1 LMAFLEVR
9 ELHKRYGR
17 TEALRGVSFAVEE
30 GEFFCLLG
38 APGAGK
44 TTIFR
49 LIAGLDRPDEGEVL
63 IEGSS
68 VLAVAPQHRDIG
80 MVFEDMALYPHMT
93 AFGNMAHGLYLRKVP
108 EDEIRA
114 RVGAVA
120 DLLRIRH
127 LMDRHPQTYSGGER
141 RRVAVA
147 RALVRRPRIL
157 LLDQALSG
165 LDAKI
170 RQDMTGELKRLQR
183 ETGQTMVYATHDF
196 EEGATMA
203 DRCLVMRDGG
213 GLQLGDPQSLYASPE
228 AATVGRIIGSP
239 AMNLIPCRAE
249 PRRHGITRFVHPDFR
264 VELGLAVAEGDVLL
278 GIRPEHL
285 AVAGDRDDIRATV
298 DVIQMRG
305 PEKIVDLRVGEQ
317 LTLKAV
323 LSPEDQLE
331 TGEAVSVGVPPDQ
344 VFVFDADSERRVHPP
359 A

>member
-1 LMAFLEVR
+1 MAFLEVR
-9 ELHKRYGR
+9 DLRKQYGR
-17 TEALRGVSFAVEE
+17 KEALRGVTFAVEE
-30 GEFFCLLG
+30 GELFCLLG

-49 LIAGLDRPDEGEVL
+49 VIAGLDRPDDGDIL

-68 VLAVAPQHRDIG
+68 VLGVAPQHRDVA

-93 AFGNMAHGLYLRKVP
+93 AFGNMAHALYLRKLP
-108 EDEIRA
+108 EGEIRE

-120 DLLRIRH
+120 DLLRIQH
-127 LMDRHPQTYSGGER
+127 LMDRHPETYSGGER

-196 EEGATMA
+196 EEGAAMA
-203 DRCLVMRDGG
+203 DRCLVMRAGA
-213 GLQLGDPQSLYASPE
+213 GLQLADPQTLYASPE
-228 AATVGRIIGSP
+228 AATVGRIIGTP
-239 AMNLIPCRAE
+239 AMNLIRCRAE
-249 PRRHGITRFVHPDFR
+249 PRGSGTTRFGHPDFQLELPIA
-264 VELGLAVAEGDVLL
+264 VEEGAVLL
-278 GIRPEHL
+278 GVRPEHL
-285 AVAGDRDDIRATV
+285 AVAEDRGDLRATV
-298 DVIQMRG
+298 DVVQMRG
-305 PEKIVDLRVGEQ
+305 PEKIVDLRVGEE

-323 LSPEDQLE
+323 VPPEQQLE
-331 TGEAVSVGVPPDQ
+331 MGESVSIGVPPEL
-344 VFVFDADSERRVHPP
+344 VFVFEAESERRVHPP
-359 A
+359 V

>member
-1 LMAFLEVR
+1 MAFLEVQDVR
-9 ELHKRYGR
+9 KQYRQK
-17 TEALRGVSFAVEE
+17 EAVRGVTFAVEE
-30 GEFFCLLG
+30 GELFCLLG

-49 LIAGLDRPDEGEVL
+49 LIAGLDRPDDGDIL

-68 VLAVAPQHRDIG
+68 VLGVAPQHRDVG

-93 AFGNMAHGLYLRKVP
+93 AFGNMAHALYLRKLP
-108 EDEIRA
+108 ERDIRE
-114 RVGAVA
+114 RVDALA
-120 DLLRIRH
+120 ELLRIQH
-127 LMDRHPQTYSGGER
+127 LLNRHPQTYSGGER

-183 ETGQTMVYATHDF
+183 ETGQTMIYATHDF
-196 EEGATMA
+196 EEGAAMA
-203 DRCLVMRDGG
+203 DRCLVMRAGA
-213 GLQLGDPQSLYASPE
+213 GLQLADPQTLYAAPD
-228 AATVGRIIGSP
+228 AAAVGRIIGSP

-249 PRRHGITRFVHPDFR
+249 PRGNDRTMFVHPDFQLDIGMA
-264 VELGLAVAEGDVLL
+264 VEEGEVLL
-278 GIRPEHL
+278 GVRPEHL
-285 AVAGDRDDIRATV
+285 TVAEDRGDLRAIV
-298 DVIQMRG
+298 DVVQMRG
-305 PEKIVDLRVGEQ
+305 PETIVDLRVGEE

-323 LSPEDQLE
+323 VPPEQQLE
-331 TGEAVSVGVPPDQ
+331 MGKSVSIGVPPER
-344 VFVFDADSERRVHPP
+344 VFVFDAESERRVHPP